1 MDAAEQ
7 IRSARIRAGT
17 TQEELARRSGV
28 AQPNIAAYE
37 TGARSPSTTMLRR
50 LIAAARPRPSS
61 VLQERLADVL
71 STVAQHKAGNVRVFG
86 SVASGDDTYDSDVDL
101 LVTFGDDA
109 TILDQSR
116 IVIDL
121 EILLG
126 CDVDVVS
133 DATLGRRAASI
144 LRDAVPLA

>member
-1 MDAAEQ
+1 
-7 IRSARIRAGT
+7 
-17 TQEELARRSGV
+17 
-28 AQPNIAAYE
+28 
-37 TGARSPSTTMLRR
+37 MLRR

-71 STVAQHKAGNVRVFG
+71 STVSQHKAGNVRVFG
-86 SVASGDDTYDSDVDL
+86 SVARGDDTYDSDVDL

>member
-1 MDAAEQ
+1 
-7 IRSARIRAGT
+7 
-17 TQEELARRSGV
+17 
-28 AQPNIAAYE
+28 
-37 TGARSPSTTMLRR
+37 MLLR
-50 LIAAARPRPSS
+50 LIAAARPRPSA

-71 STVAQHKAGNVRVFG
+71 STVSRHKAGNVRVFG
-86 SVASGDDTYDSDVDL
+86 SVARGDDTYDSDVDL

-121 EILLG
+121 QDLLG

-144 LRDAVPLA
+144 LSDAVPLA

>member
-1 MDAAEQ
+1 MDAAEE
-7 IRSARIRAGT
+7 IRSARIRAGM

-37 TGARSPSTTMLRR
+37 TAARSPSTTMLRR
-50 LIAAARPRPSS
+50 LIAAARPRPSA

-86 SVASGDDTYDSDVDL
+86 SVARGDDTYDSDVDL

-121 EILLG
+121 ENLLG

>member
-1 MDAAEQ
+1 MGAAEE
-7 IRSARIRAGT
+7 IRSARIRAGM

-50 LIAAARPRPSS
+50 LIAAARPRPSA
-61 VLQERLADVL
+61 VLQERRAEVL
-71 STVAQHKAGNVRVFG
+71 STVAHHKAGNVRVFG
-86 SVASGDDTYDSDVDL
+86 SIARGNDTYDSDVDL

-121 EILLG
+121 QDLLG

-144 LRDAVPLA
+144 LSDAVPLA

>member
-7 IRSARIRAGT
+7 VRSARIRAGM

-61 VLQERLADVL
+61 VLQERLAAVL

-86 SVASGDDTYDSDVDL
+86 SVARGDDTYDSDVDL

-121 EILLG
+121 ENLLG

-133 DATLGRRAASI
+133 DATPGRRAASI

>member
-1 MDAAEQ
+1 MGAEEQ
-7 IRSARIRAGT
+7 VRSARIRAGM

-50 LIAAARPRPSS
+50 LIAAARPRPSA
-61 VLQERLADVL
+61 VLQERRADVL
-71 STVAQHKAGNVRVFG
+71 STVSQHKAGNVRVFG
-86 SVASGDDTYDSDVDL
+86 SIARGDDTYDSDVDL

-121 EILLG
+121 QDLLG

-133 DATLGRRAASI
+133 DEALGRRAASI
-144 LRDAVPLA
+144 LSDAVPLA

>member
-1 MDAAEQ
+1 
-7 IRSARIRAGT
+7 
-17 TQEELARRSGV
+17 
-28 AQPNIAAYE
+28 
-37 TGARSPSTTMLRR
+37 MLRR
-50 LIAAARPRPSS
+50 LIAAARPRLSA
-61 VLQERLADVL
+61 VLQERRAAVL

-86 SVASGDDTYDSDVDL
+86 SVARGDDTYDSDVDL

-121 EILLG
+121 ENLLG

>member
-1 MDAAEQ
+1 MGAADE
-7 IRSARIRAGT
+7 IRSARIRAGM

-28 AQPNIAAYE
+28 AQPNSAAYE

-50 LIAAARPRPSS
+50 LIAAARPRPSA
-61 VLQERLADVL
+61 VLQERRAEVL
-71 STVAQHKAGNVRVFG
+71 STVAHHKAGNVRVFG
-86 SVASGDDTYDSDVDL
+86 SIARGNDTYDSDVDL

-121 EILLG
+121 QDLLG

-144 LRDAVPLA
+144 LSDAVPLA